1 MKTRIISG
9 AVFVAIVASFFVL
22 RELVDARIFFALLW
36 LFSAVGSF
44 EMARADREI
53 TGDVIFYSS
62 VAFGVAFVP
71 AYFFT
76 EYFLAPKMGWA
87 VALAVIGCAV
97 LFNLATVLQ
106 AEKSKRSYR
115 ALRYGALNGLYPSI
129 FILFMLLAN
138 ALAGDKG
145 FVAMLLLFVIAPFAD
160 TFAYFVGSFLKG
172 PKLCPRLSPK
182 KTWSGAIGGFLGG
195 ALGALV
201 VFFIFGRSIGG
212 NFTWY
217 SFLALGAITS
227 VLTIFGDL
235 FESFIK
241 RRLGIKDMG
250 KIMPGHGGVLD
261 RIDGMTF
268 AIVLIYLFFVLL

>member
-9 AVFVAIVASFFVL
+9 AVFVAIVVGFFLL
-22 RELVDARIFFALLW
+22 REFVDTRIFFALLW
-36 LFSAVGSF
+36 LFSAVGSY
-44 EMARADREI
+44 EMAKADRHI
-53 TGDVIFYSS
+53 TGNLIFYSS
-62 VAFGVAFVP
+62 VVFGVIFTPAF
-71 AYFFT
+71 FFT
-76 EYFLAPKMGWA
+76 EYFFAPTRGWA
-87 VALAVIGCAV
+87 VALVIIACAV
-97 LFNLATVLQ
+97 LFNLALVLQ
-106 AEKSKRSYR
+106 ADKAQRSYK
-115 ALRYGALNGLYPSI
+115 ALRYGVLNGLYPSV

-138 ALAGDKG
+138 TLAGDKG

-160 TFAYFVGSFLKG
+160 TFAYFVGSFFKG
-172 PKLCPRLSPK
+172 PKLCPKLSPK

-201 VFFIFGRSIGG
+201 VFFIFGRSLGG
-212 NFTWY
+212 YYTWY
-217 SFLALGAITS
+217 LFLALGAVTS

-241 RRLGIKDMG
+241 RRIGIKDMG

-268 AIVLIYLFFVLL
+268 AIVLIYTLFALL

>member
-44 EMARADREI
+44 EMARADRQI
-53 TGDVIFYSS
+53 TGDLIFYSS
-62 VAFGVAFVP
+62 VFFGAIFVP
-71 AYFFT
+71 AYVVT
-76 EYFLAPKMGWA
+76 ESFLSPGMGYI

-97 LFNLATVLQ
+97 LFNLATVFQ
-106 AEKSKRSYR
+106 AEKVNRSNEVL
-115 ALRYGALNGLYPSI
+115 AYGTLNGLYPSI
-129 FILFMLLAN
+129 FIFFMLLAN
-138 ALAGDKG
+138 SLAGDKG

-172 PKLCPRLSPK
+172 PKLCPKLSPK

-201 VFFIFGRSIGG
+201 VFFIFGRSLGG

-217 SFLALGAITS
+217 LFLGLGAVTS

-268 AIVLIYLFFVLL
+268 AIVLIYVVFALL